1 MCYNGVDILDFRRKE
16 LVNTRKKLRNDRLIK
31 LDRRKLKKYKSQNT
45 KYHEALQV
53 KVSTDNPRLQAL
65 IHNIWN
71 IKLA

>member
-1 MCYNGVDILDFRRKE
+1 MKIEVIIMQRKE

-53 KVSTDNPRLQAL
+53 KVSTDNPRLQTL
-65 IHNIWN
+65 IHNI
-71 IKLA
+71 